1 VTIKE
6 DLGSATAYRALA
18 AGEIDVYVDYSG
30 TLWTN
35 VLHRTDNPGRAAVL
49 AGLTSELRRRD
60 GVLVL
65 GSLGFENAY
74 ALAMRADRARALRI
88 ATIADLAPPS
98 PDLVMGSDLEFLS
111 RPEWAA
117 LRAAYKLKF
126 RRLVSYQPTFMYRAL
141 ESGEV
146 DVISAFS
153 SDGRV
158 SAEHLVLL
166 ADPKNAI
173 PPYDAVL
180 LVSPRRAGDRRFV
193 ATLRPL
199 VDAISLS
206 AMQAAN
212 LSVDR
217 DNGKF
222 SPAAAAEVLAQSI
235 HPGVSVRSTVP
246 SPSNARAPVA
256 RD

>member
-1 VTIKE
+1 M
-6 DLGSATAYRALA
+6 ATLA
-18 AGEIDVYVDYSG
+18 RE
-30 TLWTN
+30 
-35 VLHRTDNPGRAAVL
+35 L
-49 AGLTSELRRRD
+49 ARRD

-65 GSLGFENAY
+65 GPLGFENAY
-74 ALAMRADRARALRI
+74 ALAMRPERAHDLAV
-88 ATIADLAPPS
+88 ATIADLAPKT
-98 PDLVMGSDLEFLS
+98 PDLVIESDLEFLS

-117 LRAAYKLKF
+117 LKAAYGLEF

-158 SAEHLVLL
+158 AAEHLVLL
-166 ADPKNAI
+166 ADPKGAI

-180 LVSPRRAGDRRFV
+180 LVSPHRAHDRRFL
-193 ATLRPL
+193 AALRPL
-199 VDAISLS
+199 IGAVSLP

-217 DNGKF
+217 DRDKV
-222 SPAAAAEVLAQSI
+222 SPAAAAADLARNLG
-235 HPGVSVRSTVP
+235 PPPR
-246 SPSNARAPVA
+246 
-256 RD
+256 